1 MINNKIIIEKN
12 LMKKNN
18 KINMKKKTTIVNKIV
33 KIKKN
38 IKISNDL
45 YLDKI
50 IIIRIKK
57 SIIDFN

>member
-38 IKISNDL
+38 IKISNDF

-57 SIIDFN
+57 NIIDFN